1 MKSKQDIAQLLKR
14 YLNDECTPEE
24 VKQLLELNNAHP
36 DADWYP
42 YLEEVFRNSPPD
54 AAFTKEKWEPVLRS
68 ILHKREERVLGFR
81 TFSRWRLAA
90 AACFL
95 LALGTLLWWFN
106 MRKPDTR
113 PIANVPATDIPAPT
127 RNHATI
133 TLADG
138 RTVDLDSAG
147 NGQLAQ
153 QGAIQLVK
161 LASGQIAYQTSD
173 GQIIKELQYNTL
185 SNPRGSNVIDIR
197 LSDGSQVWLN
207 AGSSITYPVAFP
219 GNERKVELKGEGYFE
234 VAKDKGAKFIV
245 SSDGI
250 STEVLGTHFNVN
262 AYGNEQVIKVTLL
275 EGAVRTGNKDATV
288 VIAPGQQAIAGKGSV
303 KVNDFPNLDQVMAW
317 KNGVFNF
324 NKLGIDEVMG
334 QIENWYDVKVE
345 YQSGKPNARL
355 FGEMGRDLSLLE
367 VLQSLKDV
375 GIHCRLEGK
384 VVTIY

>member
-1 MKSKQDIAQLLKR
+1 MKSKQDIEKLLKR
-14 YLNDECTPEE
+14 YLDDQSTPEE
-24 VKQLLELNNAHP
+24 VKQLLELNNSQP
-36 DADWYP
+36 NADWYP

-54 AAFTKEKWEPVLRS
+54 AEFTKEKWEPVLLS
-68 ILHKREERVLGFR
+68 ILQEREERVWVVR
-81 TFSRWRLAA
+81 TFRKWRLAA
-90 AACFL
+90 AACLL

-113 PIANVPATDIPAPT
+113 PIANVPTTDIPAPT

-153 QGAIQLVK
+153 QGTIKLVK

-185 SNPRGSNVIDIR
+185 SNPRGSKVIDIR

-219 GNERKVELKGEGYFE
+219 GNERKVELNGEGYFE
-234 VAKDKGAKFIV
+234 VARDKAAKFIV
-245 SSDGI
+245 SSNDV

-262 AYGNEQVIKVTLL
+262 AYDNEEAIKVTLL
-275 EGAVRTGNKDATV
+275 EGAVRTGNKNGTV
-288 VIAPGQQAIAGKGSV
+288 VIAPGQQAVAEKGSM
-303 KVNDFPNLDQVMAW
+303 KVNDSPNLDQVMAW

-324 NKLGIDEVMG
+324 NQLSIDEVMS
-334 QIENWYDVKVE
+334 QIENWYDIKVE